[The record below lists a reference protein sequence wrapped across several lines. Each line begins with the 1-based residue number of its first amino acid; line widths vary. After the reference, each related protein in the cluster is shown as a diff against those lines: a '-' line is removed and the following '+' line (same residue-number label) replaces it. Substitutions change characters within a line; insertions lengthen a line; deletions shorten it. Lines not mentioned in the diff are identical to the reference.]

1 MQIVKINNLK
11 KHFGEEPNIV
21 KAVDDIELSIDEGEF
36 VSIIGDSGSG
46 KTTLLNLIGGVD
58 RPTSGEIVI
67 ANQDI
72 NELTNDELTRFRR
85 KHIGFIFQ
93 NYNLVSILNVREN
106 ILLPLDLDDRQ
117 YDEEYFNEI
126 VSTVGIDD
134 KLDEFPVKLSG
145 GQQQRVAIARA
156 LITKPKIILAD
167 EPTGNL
173 DHKNGENIINLLI
186 ESNKRFNQTI
196 LMITHN
202 LELAKKANRILE
214 ILDGKIVKEKR
225 ICKRQEIEDF

>member
-1 MQIVKINNLK
+1 MQIVKINYLK
-11 KHFGEEPNIV
+11 KYFGEEPNIV
-21 KAVDDIELSIDEGEF
+21 KAVDDIELFIDEGEF

-58 RPTSGEIVI
+58 RPTSGEIII

-117 YDEEYFNEI
+117 YDKEYFNEI

-134 KLDEFPVKLSG
+134 KLDEFPAKLSG

-186 ESNKRFNQTI
+186 ESNQRFNQTI

-202 LELAKKANRILE
+202 LELARKTNRILE
-214 ILDGKIVKEKR
+214 ILDGKIVKEK
-225 ICKRQEIEDF
+225 II

>member
-1 MQIVKINNLK
+1 MQIVKINHLK
-11 KHFGEEPNIV
+11 KYFGEEPNIV
-21 KAVDDIELSIDEGEF
+21 KAVDDIELFINEGEF

-58 RPTSGEIVI
+58 RPTSGEIFI
-67 ANQDI
+67 ENQDI
-72 NELTNDELTRFRR
+72 NELKNDELTKFRR
-85 KHIGFIFQ
+85 KNIGFIFQ

-106 ILLPLDLDDRQ
+106 ILLPLDLDDGKC
-117 YDEEYFNEI
+117 DEEYFYEI
-126 VSTVGIDD
+126 VNTMGIDD
-134 KLDEFPVKLSG
+134 KLDEFPAKLSG

-214 ILDGKIVKEKR
+214 ILDGKIVKEK
-225 ICKRQEIEDF
+225 

>member
-1 MQIVKINNLK
+1 MQIVKINYLK
-11 KHFGEEPNIV
+11 KYFGEEPNIV
-21 KAVDDIELSIDEGEF
+21 KAVDDIELFIDEGEF

-58 RPTSGEIVI
+58 RPTSGEIII

-134 KLDEFPVKLSG
+134 KLEEFPAKLSG

-186 ESNKRFNQTI
+186 ESNQRFNQTI

-214 ILDGKIVKEKR
+214 ILDGKIVKEKI